1 MQSTIPDHRHTPM
14 TLSQSIFTLQHTC
27 TQSSSRGITVDTSTS
42 TRTHK
47 MPCSAYTQPKSTTQ
61 PSTTLRLGGTIWGT
75 SQLKITKRSSL
86 TPQST
91 RQFFVATYTLSS
103 QPTFITQV
111 FIAAD
116 IFCSKHVP
124 IAAYLQLPTQQQS
137 RLTLIAVGTIQYKA
151 IGTRHW
157 TNSKRD

>member
-1 MQSTIPDHRHTPM
+1 MQSAIPDHRHTPM
-14 TLSQSIFTLQHTC
+14 TLAVDFTLQHTC
-27 TQSSSRGITVDTSTS
+27 TQSNSRGITVDTNTS
-42 TRTHK
+42 TYTHER
-47 MPCSAYTQPKSTTQ
+47 PCSAYTQSKSTTQ

-116 IFCSKHVP
+116 IFVRTM
-124 IAAYLQLPTQQQS
+124 YLSQS
-137 RLTLIAVGTIQYKA
+137 IYRFLRDNPVGL
-151 IGTRHW
+151 
-157 TNSKRD
+157 S